1 MEAIK
6 TWEGKPVILTV
17 ANGGAGLILIGQDG
31 SAAAQISV
39 ASRFLFV
46 RSNKAAPAEGQEA
59 TALNN
64 R

>member
-17 ANGGAGLILIGQDG
+17 ANGGAGLIIIGQDG
-31 SAAAQISV
+31 STDAEISV
-39 ASRFLFV
+39 ASRILFL
-46 RSNKAAPAEGQEA
+46 RSNEAAPADEL
-59 TALNN
+59 TALGL